1 MGQINSSNIQSL
13 LPNIYS
19 ELFNKEPNALIAKE
33 IKEMDREKFQEII
46 SELNSFSRDY
56 FDNEGKQ
63 MIFAVR
69 QGSDQCILWKA
80 VVEIACIKIDP
91 DSSEVKN
98 YRTLSLVELMKI
110 FYSLKYQ
117 NAAKDQ
123 SEKACITYE
132 KIVSHADNDPV
143 MSSEC
148 TICLERKVELTL
160 PCAHSFCSQ
169 CIEEWSSE
177 HHTCPICRDKLES
190 TSDSWVLSEKP
201 EADEI
206 SQELRSNLIR
216 LTEEK
221 KDSCTAS

>member
-46 SELNSFSRDY
+46 SELNSF
-56 FDNEGKQ
+56 
-63 MIFAVR
+63 
-69 QGSDQCILWKA
+69 
-80 VVEIACIKIDP
+80 
-91 DSSEVKN
+91 
-98 YRTLSLVELMKI
+98 
-110 FYSLKYQ
+110 
-117 NAAKDQ
+117 
-123 SEKACITYE
+123 EKACITYE